1 MGAINNSAGTLQVAD
16 AEAEAKDNFK
26 YLQTLQA
33 SYEAFYKGS
42 LKDIIAAL
50 PSILGSFHTMH
61 GMARSPPPFHFL
73 HPSS

>member
-1 MGAINNSAGTLQVAD
+1 VAD

-42 LKDIIAAL
+42 LKDIIGAL
-50 PSILGSFHTMH
+50 PSIMGSFHTMH
-61 GMARSPPPFHFL
+61 SMAR
-73 HPSS
+73 